1 MRQMWTYSDGAGT
14 VKGYWRPGGA
24 AWAGSWVLVGQAS
37 GTVQGIVRA
46 GEFSRRFRPVDV
58 FADVPALPGYLGTV
72 TAADGTALV
81 DLVLDRNPFI
91 LANGPRRAAR
101 RSSGAHSPVPQP
113 TSRTVSPGRRGSDAT
128 SSSCHSG
135 EGAGA
140 PVIVTGLAPVGLAAP
155 ATLPGLPGVSRR
167 WSCGASPGCR
177 HRWSFEGGGE
187 GEGADGALRGWSHGT
202 VSQLPRRRGR

>member
-1 MRQMWTYSDGAGT
+1 MWTYSDGAGT

-24 AWAGSWVLVGQAS
+24 AGAGNWVLVGQAS

-91 LANGPRRAAR
+91 LANGPRRAAQQWCAQPGAAADVEDGIPGPQRER
-101 RSSGAHSPVPQP
+101 RDEQFMPLG
-113 TSRTVSPGRRGSDAT
+113 GRRRCAGHSDRPGSGRP
-128 SSSCHSG
+128 C
-135 EGAGA
+135 GAGDA
-140 PVIVTGLAPVGLAAP
+140 AGPCPSGGHAVRARDAVIAGPSRVAAK
-155 ATLPGLPGVSRR
+155 A
-167 WSCGASPGCR
+167 
-177 HRWSFEGGGE
+177 
-187 GEGADGALRGWSHGT
+187 
-202 VSQLPRRRGR
+202 RGRTGRYAGGRAVR